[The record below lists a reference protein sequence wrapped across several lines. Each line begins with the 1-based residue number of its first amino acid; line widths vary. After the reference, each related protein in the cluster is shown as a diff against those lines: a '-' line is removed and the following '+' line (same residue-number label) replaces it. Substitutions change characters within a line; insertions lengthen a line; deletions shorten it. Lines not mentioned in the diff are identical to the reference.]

1 MRRRCHSRKKTICT
15 INQKRSVEN
24 NYEIFITTDNEFKE
38 LLIPI
43 KLNKA
48 GVKKENVII
57 DVELHMEN
65 SSGYKYKQNIFLSFS
80 KIDEHKQAY
89 SVIGFNSKFED
100 ME

>member
-1 MRRRCHSRKKTICT
+1 MRRRYYSRKKTICT

-24 NYEIFITTDNEFKE
+24 NYEIFVTTDNEFKE

-48 GVKKENVII
+48 EAETENVSI

-65 SSGYKYKQNIFLSFS
+65 SRGYKYKQNIFLSFS

-89 SVIGFNSKFED
+89 SLFGFNSKFED